1 MPHPFPSEPDHL
13 FRNDGGRFVDVTAAA
28 GIVDPDG
35 RGLGVVAA
43 DVDGDGRLDLFVAND
58 TTANYLFRN
67 LGGLKFEE
75 VGAGAGVASNAE
87 GAYQAGMGTAA
98 GDLDGDGRLDLCVT
112 NFYGES
118 TTFYRN
124 LGGSVFADRTDAI
137 GLAGPS
143 RYLLGFG
150 IVLFDADD
158 DGRLD
163 LATANGHV
171 VDDRP
176 DAPLEMP
183 CQLLIQGSDAKLA
196 DVSRDAGPPWRVPRL
211 GRALASGDLDG
222 DGRLD
227 LLAVSQGSPL
237 AYFHNQTKGG
247 RSLTLQLEG
256 TTSNR
261 DAVGS
266 VATVKV
272 GGRTLRSWRTGGGSF
287 QSASDPRLHFGL
299 GDAPRADSV
308 EIRWP
313 SGRVDSYLSLEAGR
327 TYLLREGE
335 PLAVVLSPTSP
346 RE

>member
-1 MPHPFPSEPDHL
+1 
-13 FRNDGGRFVDVTAAA
+13 
-28 GIVDPDG
+28 
-35 RGLGVVAA
+35 
-43 DVDGDGRLDLFVAND
+43 
-58 TTANYLFRN
+58 
-67 LGGLKFEE
+67 
-75 VGAGAGVASNAE
+75 
-87 GAYQAGMGTAA
+87 MGTAA

-124 LGGSVFADRTDAI
+124 LGGGVFADRSDAI

-150 IVLFDADD
+150 VVLLDADD

-183 CQLLIQGSDAKLA
+183 CQLLVQGNDGKLVDA
-196 DVSRDAGPPWRVPRL
+196 SGDAGPPWRVPRL
-211 GRALASGDLDG
+211 GRALGSGDLDG

-227 LLAVSQGSPL
+227 LLVVSQSSPL

-256 TTSNR
+256 TKSNR
-261 DAVGS
+261 DAVGA
-266 VATVKV
+266 VATVRV
-272 GGRTLRSWRTGGGSF
+272 SGRTLRAWRTGGGSF
-287 QSASDPRLHFGL
+287 QSASDSRLHFGL
-299 GDAPRADSV
+299 GGAPRADSV
-308 EIRWP
+308 KVRWP
-313 SGRVDSYLSLEAGR
+313 SGRVDTYPGLEAGHVYR
-327 TYLLREGE
+327 LREGE
-335 PLAVVLSPTSP
+335 PRAVRIP
-346 RE
+346 